1 MPRRAPKMLTVT
13 PPGAVSGVVHR
24 R

>member
-1 MPRRAPKMLTVT
+1 MPRRALKMLTVT